1 MRTGVEGRCVL
12 AKHLPNEGS
21 LRDGVVS
28 RRRESPLGRGTAK
41 RLLALS
47 RLTAGRLCPA
57 QLAEARGTNSRLPT
71 PAASAVTTACKMGC
85 SSSTAADNIELR
97 EVPGGL
103 PIFDNFGSPL
113 SVRALPAEQPSRSF
127 VVPSGGPLVLRMRK
141 KAWSLGCNKAQPLA
155 AQPAADFDVLSVNDG
170 RMMFH
175 IKGEPLSASPEVYA
189 KTVSD
194 ANGAVLFTMTTK
206 QRLRHSTNI
215 ETVSAADGR
224 DLFMLAN
231 NFGTSATTKELWT
244 QDLCDSSGK
253 GLSARCDLKIS
264 GVVPR
269 GTVWVATPDAVAMP
283 VAKLR
288 GESAYAGKMPQGK
301 EKVNA
306 SEHDVYVIE
315 IAPGMDAVVVLA
327 LVIGWEQFEVLDADR
342 ASRSA
347 WIGHSPKNVT
357 FQLPSPSGRAA
368 IEC

>member
-1 MRTGVEGRCVL
+1 MVARL
-12 AKHLPNEGS
+12 QQ
-21 LRDGVVS
+21 
-28 RRRESPLGRGTAK
+28 GTA
-41 RLLALS
+41 A
-47 RLTAGRLCPA
+47 
-57 QLAEARGTNSRLPT
+57 
-71 PAASAVTTACKMGC
+71 
-85 SSSTAADNIELR
+85 
-97 EVPGGL
+97 
-103 PIFDNFGSPL
+103 
-113 SVRALPAEQPSRSF
+113 
-127 VVPSGGPLVLRMRK
+127 
-141 KAWSLGCNKAQPLA
+141 A

-327 LVIGWEQFEVLDADR
+327 LVIGWEQFEVIDADR

-357 FQLPSPSGRAA
+357 FQRRARVGVQRSSVEVSGHVRVCDSRV
-368 IEC
+368 EGCVLRTLVSFLSRHCDTLSVGK